1 MLRFKRYGAG
11 PPLLLLHGLFGSADG
26 WHPVAKALGED
37 FAVHA
42 IDQRNHGA
50 SVHSAHMDYDT
61 MAEDARDLMT
71 CLGLGRAGLIGHSMG
86 GKTAMRFASRFPE
99 MTAALVVVDI
109 APRGYP
115 PIHAGAIEAL
125 ARLDLGRIPAL
136 REAEAALAPAIP
148 DPILRRFLLKSLD
161 RTPEG
166 GFRWKVNLSAVR
178 RAYPTLCA
186 PLTLRPW
193 PGPCLFVRGAAS
205 DYITDGDWA
214 AIRSVFPQ
222 ARLATIP
229 GAGHWVQ
236 ADDPAAFIR
245 TVSRFFL
252 EAAALNR

>member
-1 MLRFKRYGAG
+1 MLRSKRYGAG
-11 PPLLLLHGLFGSADG
+11 APLLLLHGLFGSADA
-26 WHPVAKALGED
+26 WHPVARALGED

-42 IDQRNHGA
+42 VDQRNHGP
-50 SVHSAHMDYDT
+50 SVKSAHMDYDA
-61 MAEDARDLMT
+61 MAEDARAVMVR
-71 CLGLGRAGLIGHSMG
+71 LGLGRAALIGHSMG

-115 PIHAGAIEAL
+115 PIHAEAIEAL
-125 ARLDLGRIPAL
+125 ARLDLDGIAGL
-136 REAEAALAPAIP
+136 REAEAALAPDIP
-148 DPILRRFLLKSLD
+148 DPLLRRFLLKSLD

-166 GFRWKVNLSAVR
+166 GFRWKVNLPAIR

-186 PLTLRPW
+186 PLMLTPW

-245 TVSRFFL
+245 TVSRFLL
-252 EAAALNR
+252 EAAALSR